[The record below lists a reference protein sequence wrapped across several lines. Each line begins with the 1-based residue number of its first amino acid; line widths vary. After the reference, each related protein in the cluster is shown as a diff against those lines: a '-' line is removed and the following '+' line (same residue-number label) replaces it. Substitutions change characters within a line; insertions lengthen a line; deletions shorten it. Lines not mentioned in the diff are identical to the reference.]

1 MNGVDIAKT
10 AIGMSTDWIMG
21 MIEDMRDA
29 PLTRATAGGN
39 HTLWCL
45 GHLAYSEGSLINELV
60 KGESNPIAEWAC
72 SVRDRSRPTTPR
84 TILRLKKSLAR

>member
-45 GHLAYSEGSLINELV
+45 GHLINELV